1 MKRRTGA
8 RADGRTVALV
18 LMLAACGGKET
29 PVVVKDLVIRDAF
42 AFEAKEGG
50 TAAAYAVI
58 VNGREAADVLDSVT
72 SSAARFTSAHAQSE
86 SNGFVTMT
94 PLERPTVATGDSLL
108 FQPGG
113 NHLML
118 EGVKR
123 TLVAGDTLTITYWF
137 MNAGPRA
144 VLTTVRA
151 YGS

>member
-1 MKRRTGA
+1 MKRRTSA
-8 RADGRTVALV
+8 RTDRRTVALV

-29 PVVVKDLVIRDAF
+29 PPAVKDLVIRGAY
-42 AFEAKEGG
+42 AFEAKAGG

-58 VNGREAADVLDSVT
+58 VNGRAAADVLDSVT
-72 SSAARFTSAHAQSE
+72 STAARFTSAHAQSE

-94 PLERPTVATGDSLL
+94 PIERPTVALGDSLV

-118 EGVKR
+118 EGVTR
-123 TLVAGDTLTITYWF
+123 ALVAGDTLTIMYWF
-137 MNAGPRA
+137 QNAGPRA

>member
-1 MKRRTGA
+1 V
-8 RADGRTVALV
+8 VALGLV
-18 LMLAACGGKET
+18 ACAGKGT
-29 PVVVKDLVIRDAF
+29 PVVKDLIVRDAF

-118 EGVKR
+118 EGVTR
-123 TLVAGDTLTITYWF
+123 ALVAGDTLTITYWF

>member
-1 MKRRTGA
+1 MR
-8 RADGRTVALV
+8 GRTVALV
-18 LMLAACGGKET
+18 LMLAACTGKEP
-29 PVVVKDLVIRDAF
+29 PVVVKDLVIRDAY
-42 AFEAKEGG
+42 AFEAKKGG

-58 VNGREAADVLDSVT
+58 VNGRDAADVLDSAT

-94 PLERPTVATGDSLL
+94 PLERPTVATGDSLV
-108 FQPGG
+108 FRPGG

-118 EGVKR
+118 EGVTR
-123 TLVAGDTLTITYWF
+123 PLAAGDTLTITYWF
-137 MNAGPRA
+137 MNGGPRA